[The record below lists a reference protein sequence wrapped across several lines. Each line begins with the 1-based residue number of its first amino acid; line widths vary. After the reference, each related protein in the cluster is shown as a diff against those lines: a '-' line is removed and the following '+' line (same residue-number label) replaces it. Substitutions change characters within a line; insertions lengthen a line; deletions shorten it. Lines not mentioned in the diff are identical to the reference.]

1 MRKELLINEGWE
13 FHKGDIAEPTSTNK
27 EFIVSQSKTKR
38 KTSGPAAFWYAD
50 RADSYV
56 GGLLTTERWE
66 HIDLPHDY
74 VVYQDN
80 NENENCAL
88 GYLNYDKENV
98 IAVYVNTEGLLGFGC
113 A

>member
-1 MRKELLINEGWE
+1 M
-13 FHKGDIAEPTSTNK
+13 D
-27 EFIVSQSKTKR
+27 
-38 KTSGPAAFWYAD
+38 
-50 RADSYV
+50 
-56 GGLLTTERWE
+56 GLLTTERWE